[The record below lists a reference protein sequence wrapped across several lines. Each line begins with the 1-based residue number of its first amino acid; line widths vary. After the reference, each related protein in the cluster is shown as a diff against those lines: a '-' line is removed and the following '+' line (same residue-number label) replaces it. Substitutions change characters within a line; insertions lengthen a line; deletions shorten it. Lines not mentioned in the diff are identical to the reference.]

1 MISYMEMMNSYSIVI
16 PFKYLVFNL
25 ELSQYLKH
33 NCFDLRFALN
43 LKLVGSECLI

>member
-1 MISYMEMMNSYSIVI
+1 MEMMNSCSVVI

-25 ELSQYLKH
+25 KLSQVLEH